1 MLRIAICDDDVYLV
15 ANIEEMLCQYLKK
28 NLIELIN
35 SDLKNLDDEI
45 EKLYNQIKRN
55 LIAIKPNRKNPR
67 NKTRTANKHR
77 INHRSSF

>member
-1 MLRIAICDDDVYLV
+1 M
-15 ANIEEMLCQYLKK
+15 
-28 NLIELIN
+28 IN
-35 SDLKNLDDEI
+35 SDLKNLDNEI

-55 LIAIKPNRKNPR
+55 LIAVKPNRKNPR